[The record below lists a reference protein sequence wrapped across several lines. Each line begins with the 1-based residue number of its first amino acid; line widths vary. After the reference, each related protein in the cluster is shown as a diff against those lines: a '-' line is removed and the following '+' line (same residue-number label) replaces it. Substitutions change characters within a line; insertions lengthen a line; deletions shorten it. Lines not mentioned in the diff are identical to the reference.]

1 MTHSFSATKA
11 WTFKGLVPASEQDVE
26 RHRTV
31 IDSWERAAS
40 QFPDIAGKK
49 PAEISVGQPLAH
61 IDLRPESYRLMP
73 AETVAEYL
81 DSATKNGKSHQ
92 IPALRAAAQQFGIGT
107 P

>member
-11 WTFKGLVPASEQDVE
+11 WTFKGLVPATEKDVE

-31 IDSWERAAS
+31 LDTWERAVS
-40 QFPDIAGKK
+40 QYPDVAGKR

-81 DSATKNGKSHQ
+81 ESAIKNEKSHQ
-92 IPALRAAAQQFGIGT
+92 IPALRAAAQTFGIPT